1 MLTREEVERIE
12 ATLKRNLEDF
22 EVHGGMVRYWVSI
35 NDAKR
40 LLREYQAVV
49 DERDALAADWRM
61 LMEALSLATVWCRY
75 RSNDGYDTCEDN
87 CTKAH
92 RYQEQCPV
100 YLPTVE
106 PSLIAAEVERVKR
119 LEAVAEAARAQDP
132 PASANLARAL
142 AAYREGEK

>member
-49 DERDALAADWRM
+49 DERDALAAD
-61 LMEALSLATVWCRY
+61 
-75 RSNDGYDTCEDN
+75 G
-87 CTKAH
+87 
-92 RYQEQCPV
+92 
-100 YLPTVE
+100 
-106 PSLIAAEVERVKR
+106 R
-119 LEAVAEAARAQDP
+119 LLKVAEAAVDVIDGCPYKGVLDFPELRA
-132 PASANLARAL
+132 AL
-142 AAYREGEK
+142 DDWRNNDSI